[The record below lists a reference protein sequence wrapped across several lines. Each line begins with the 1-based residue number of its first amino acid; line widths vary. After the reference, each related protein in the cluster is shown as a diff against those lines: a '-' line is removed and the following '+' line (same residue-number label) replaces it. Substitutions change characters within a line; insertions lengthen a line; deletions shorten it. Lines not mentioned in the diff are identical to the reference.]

1 MGAMLKIKVVLV
13 ACAALSVLTSGGAP
27 AQTYP
32 AKAVQLVVPFPP
44 GGATD
49 LTARVMGEKLRAAWG
64 QEVVVDNRPG
74 ATGMVGAEFVAK
86 AAPDG
91 YTVLVSSASE
101 VAIVQSLYSK
111 MTYSPERDL
120 VPVTLAAVTPLI
132 LAVHPSV
139 PANTLRE
146 WLALA
151 KTRPGQLTY
160 ASAGGTGSPHH
171 LAGELLKT
179 LAKVDIVHAP
189 YEGAG
194 PTIVDLLAGKVS
206 SAFVGMPPAMPHVR
220 TGKLRALAVTTP
232 TRSPAAPD
240 VPTMAE
246 AGVPG
251 FDISNW
257 FGVFVPA
264 GTPREIVTKLS
275 ADMARAL
282 KLADVKDKIAGLGAE
297 TVGNSPEEFAAFW
310 RAEIGKYAKLTR
322 ESGVRAD

>member
-1 MGAMLKIKVVLV
+1 MGTMLKVVLV
-13 ACAALSVLTSGGAP
+13 VCAALTVLTPGRAP
-27 AQTYP
+27 AQNYP
-32 AKAVQLVVPFPP
+32 AKAVRLVVPYPP

-49 LTARVMGEKLRAAWG
+49 LTARVMGQKLSAVWG

-74 ATGMVGAEFVAK
+74 SSGMTGANFVAK

-91 YTVLVSSASE
+91 YTVLVATSTEA
-101 VAIVQSLYSK
+101 AIVQSLYSK

-120 VPVTLAAVTPLI
+120 APVTLAAVTPLI
-132 LAVHPSV
+132 LVVHPSV
-139 PANTLRE
+139 PANTVSE

-171 LAGELLKT
+171 LAGELLKS

-189 YEGAG
+189 YAGAG
-194 PTIVDLLAGKVS
+194 PTITDLLAGKLS

-220 TGKLRALAVTTP
+220 TGKLRALGVTTP

-257 FGVFVPA
+257 FGVFVPT
-264 GTPREIVTKLS
+264 GTPREIVTKLN
-275 ADMARAL
+275 ADMGRAL
-282 KLADVKDKIAGLGAE
+282 RLAEVKDKLAGLGAE
-297 TVGNSPEEFAAFW
+297 PVGNSPDEFAQFW
-310 RAEIGKYAKLTR
+310 RAEIAKYAKLIM